1 MLAAEEQQRKA
12 LVASS
17 AEDSSK
23 MQEQMARLAA
33 EREKFEREIEA
44 TRADQ
49 ARLKDAEDEARKA
62 KEMHAKQEAELQA
75 MRDEIESMAKG
86 NAPKASMAGMGSSG
100 FKSVPEML
108 ALAAKKMA
116 RKAARGGRTDP
127 VALGR
132 VISTLP
138 VLSACNDL
146 RALTEI
152 EAKNRTLFQ
161 ELGGL
166 HKMIDY
172 LSPNGPNAPYAT
184 HIARTLPAIMDREGR
199 DLFNQY
205 APPAPLTLTLTRS
218 PDPDPL
224 PTDH

>member
-1 MLAAEEQQRKA
+1 
-12 LVASS
+12 
-17 AEDSSK
+17 
-23 MQEQMARLAA
+23 MAKLAA
-33 EREKFEREIEA
+33 EREKFERDIEA
-44 TRADQ
+44 TKADQ
-49 ARLKDAEDEARKA
+49 ERLKAAEAEAVKA
-62 KEMHAKQEAELQA
+62 KQLHATQEAELQA
-75 MRDEIESMAKG
+75 MRDEIASMAKG

-100 FKSVPEML
+100 FKAVPDMI
-108 ALAAKKMA
+108 AATAKKMA
-116 RKAARGGRTDP
+116 RKAKGGRTDP
-127 VALGR
+127 VALQR

-152 EAKNRTLFQ
+152 EATNRTLFQ
-161 ELGGL
+161 TLGGL
-166 HKMIDY
+166 YKMIDY